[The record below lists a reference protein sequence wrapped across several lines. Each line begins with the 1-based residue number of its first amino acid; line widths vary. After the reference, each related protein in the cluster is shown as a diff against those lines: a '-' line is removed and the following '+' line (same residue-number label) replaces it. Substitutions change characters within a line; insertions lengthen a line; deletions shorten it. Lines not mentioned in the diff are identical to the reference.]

1 MKNIMFFHG
10 AAADIERFE
19 EKYIG
24 QNFEKDEEGFFFTT
38 NTSFEVVEKMNGE
51 KKIYED
57 MYSAG
62 AYAVYASVVTGNPPV
77 VYPVFLSCKNP
88 LTMEDII
95 EDYCLNDEDPFDGC
109 AQQDFYDENTEDILG
124 LMKNKNKDSIVLDW
138 NNEIFAV
145 VFSPNQIR
153 FALLEGER

>member
-24 QNFEKDEEGFFFTT
+24 QNFEKDEKGFFFTT
-38 NTSFEVVEKMNGE
+38 NTSFEEVEKTNGE

-62 AYAVYASVVTGNPPV
+62 AYAANASVVTGNPPV

-95 EDYCLNDEDPFDGC
+95 ENYYLSNEDPFDGC
-109 AQQDFYDENTEDILG
+109 TQQDFYDENTEDILG

-153 FALLEGER
+153 FALLEGEQ

>member
-10 AAADIERFE
+10 AAADIKRFD

-38 NTSFEVVEKMNGE
+38 NTNFEVVKKMNGE
-51 KKIYED
+51 EIYED

-62 AYAVYASVVTGNPPV
+62 AYAINASKKTGNSPV
-77 VYPVFLSCKNP
+77 VYPVFLDCKNP

-95 EDYCLNDEDPFDGC
+95 DEYCLSEKDPYDGC
-109 AQQDFYDENTEDILG
+109 TQQEYYDENTENILE
-124 LMKNKNKDSIVLDW
+124 LMKNKNKDSIMLDW

-153 FALLEGER
+153 FALLEGEK